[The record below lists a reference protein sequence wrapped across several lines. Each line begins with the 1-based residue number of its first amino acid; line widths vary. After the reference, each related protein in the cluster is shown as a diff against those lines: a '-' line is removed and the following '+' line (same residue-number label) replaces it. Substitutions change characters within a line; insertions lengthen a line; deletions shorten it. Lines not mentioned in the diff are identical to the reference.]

1 MHFNGWAMPP
11 NKKIWDNFLK
21 FSCSRKIFLKFSCS
35 RKIFLKF
42 SYSIKILL
50 KFSCSRKIFFKY
62 FSKFLFQE
70 KIFLKF
76 SCNYNFRAFPI
87 QYSCHIFS
95 KINLDPIFNKQG
107 ILMKRMFLKKS
118 QKFIFH
124 RIIPQKYTKIFNSEV
139 KQRRLV
145 LGWGDRKSI
154 YFRFLKFPEFPP
166 GPTPFQK
173 R

>member
-1 MHFNGWAMPP
+1 MLSTGNIYMSPGYPDTAPSGDRETTDDISGM
-11 NKKIWDNFLK
+11 N
-21 FSCSRKIFLKFSCS
+21 SCSLPSVSTRHSTPFINAIFISGTDMRS
-35 RKIFLKF
+35 
-42 SYSIKILL
+42 SIKILL

-62 FSKFLFQE
+62 FSKFLVQE

-95 KINLDPIFNKQG
+95 KINLDPLFNKQG

-124 RIIPQKYTKIFNSEV
+124 RIIPQKYTKTLNLSKPV
-139 KQRRLV
+139 
-145 LGWGDRKSI
+145 
-154 YFRFLKFPEFPP
+154 
-166 GPTPFQK
+166 QK
-173 R
+173 WL